1 MFISV
6 SVKILLSTPPPPFK
20 LKLNFLI
27 KTPVLQIQI
36 NLKPLKL
43 TLNYFWI
50 FSFRFKNFNT
60 KFDHNKSCLLIF
72 LFPPQII
79 KHHSVILKSIYHW
92 KKIKNLK
99 TETDLSLNSRLWSR
113 RFWVSLYINYL
124 YANFSA
130 DLVLLEGHNIIPD
143 LVSRE
148 VYIHLN
154 RLYLIINARRH
165 VFVNKKREGF

>member
-1 MFISV
+1 MSNF
-6 SVKILLSTPPPPFK
+6 PFS
-20 LKLNFLI
+20 
-27 KTPVLQIQI
+27 P
-36 NLKPLKL
+36 
-43 TLNYFWI
+43 
-50 FSFRFKNFNT
+50 R
-60 KFDHNKSCLLIF
+60 
-72 LFPPQII
+72 II
-79 KHHSVILKSIYHW
+79 KNHSVILKSIYHW

-148 VYIHLN
+148 VYIHLKQVVSYN
-154 RLYLIINARRH
+154 
-165 VFVNKKREGF
+165 